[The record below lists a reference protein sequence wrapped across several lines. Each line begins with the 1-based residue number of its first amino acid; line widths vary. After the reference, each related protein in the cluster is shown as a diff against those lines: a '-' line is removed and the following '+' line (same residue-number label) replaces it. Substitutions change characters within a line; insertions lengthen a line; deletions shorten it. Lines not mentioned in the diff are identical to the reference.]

1 MGNDGGSI
9 PKRHELVKTKTTRS
23 RDSEA
28 ALTHQQWAYC
38 ALSKQPLRAPVVA
51 CPLGRMY
58 NKDALI
64 AHLLAP
70 SPAASPYG
78 LDGHQVAGHI
88 RSLRDV
94 VTLRL
99 TPNPALDPSA
109 SGTAADKDDEAT
121 LAGAA
126 GAADRPPPAAFVC
139 PVSLR
144 EMNGS
149 VRFVYRAPCGC
160 VVSDS
165 ALRELRRIDPTPSTS
180 ASPDDARGARAC
192 PIDGAPDDEVSAAR
206 AEQYVP
212 LNPKGEELERMR
224 EAWDVQKAR
233 DKEDKRLAKK
243 KRKAAVGAGDDEA
256 GGSAAASGEGS
267 KKARKA
273 DGASKAAA
281 AVRAAAAAHAP
292 AVKAGASVPQL
303 SATLAAKLADEKRK
317 QSPAIASLY
326 VKKGEDEMRVR
337 PLPLSVVVCSPSSVR

>member
-23 RDSEA
+23 RDSDA
-28 ALTHQQWAYC
+28 ALTHQQWAFC

-70 SPAASPYG
+70 TAQASPYG

-99 TPNPALDPSA
+99 TPNPALDSH
-109 SGTAADKDDEAT
+109 SGTAADNDDEAT

-126 GAADRPPPAAFVC
+126 GASDRTPPAAFVC

-149 VRFVYRAPCGC
+149 VRFVYRVPCGC

-180 ASPDDARGARAC
+180 TSTSPDERGARAC
-192 PIDGAPDDEVSAAR
+192 PIDGAPDDEATAAR

-243 KRKAAVGAGDDEA
+243 KRKAAAGGDDD
-256 GGSAAASGEGS
+256 GEGDGS

-273 DGASKAAA
+273 DGAAAAKA

-326 VKKGEDEMRVR
+326 VKKGEDEMRDKDGR
-337 PLPLSVVVCSPSSVR
+337 SNWMTIGSYSRF

>member
-23 RDSEA
+23 RDSDA
-28 ALTHQQWAYC
+28 ALTHQQWAFC

-99 TPNPALDPSA
+99 TPNPALDTS
-109 SGTAADKDDEAT
+109 SRTAADKDDEAT

-126 GAADRPPPAAFVC
+126 GASDRPPPAAFVC

-149 VRFVYRAPCGC
+149 VRFVYRVPCGC

-180 ASPDDARGARAC
+180 SSPDDVSGGGGARAC
-192 PIDGAPDDEVSAAR
+192 PVDGAPDDEASAAR

-243 KRKAAVGAGDDEA
+243 KRKAAAGGDGDEA
-256 GGSAAASGEGS
+256 AAAAAGEGS

-273 DGASKAAA
+273 DSAA
-281 AVRAAAAAHAP
+281 AVRAAAAARAP

-326 VKKGEDEMRVR
+326 VKKGEDEMRDKDGR
-337 PLPLSVVVCSPSSVR
+337 SNWMTIGSYSRF

>member
-23 RDSEA
+23 RDSDA
-28 ALTHQQWAYC
+28 ALTHQQWAFC

-99 TPNPALDPSA
+99 TPNPALDSAA
-109 SGTAADKDDEAT
+109 SGTVADKDDEAI

-126 GAADRPPPAAFVC
+126 GASDRPPPAAFVC

-149 VRFVYRAPCGC
+149 VRFVYRVPCGC

-180 ASPDDARGARAC
+180 ASPDERGVRAC
-192 PIDGAPDDEVSAAR
+192 PVDGAPDDEAGIAR

-224 EAWDVQKAR
+224 EAWDIQKAR

-243 KRKAAVGAGDDEA
+243 KRKAAAGAGDDEA
-256 GGSAAASGEGS
+256 AAATAEDGS

-281 AVRAAAAAHAP
+281 AVRAAAVAHAP

-326 VKKGEDEMRVR
+326 VKKGEDEMRDKDGR
-337 PLPLSVVVCSPSSVR
+337 SNWMTIGSYSRF